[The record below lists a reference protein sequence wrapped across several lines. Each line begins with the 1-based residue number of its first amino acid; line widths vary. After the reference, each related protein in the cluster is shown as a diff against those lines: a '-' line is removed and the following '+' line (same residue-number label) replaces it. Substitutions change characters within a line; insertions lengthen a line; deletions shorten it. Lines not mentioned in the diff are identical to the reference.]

1 MQHYNS
7 AIRGNSAR
15 NEQIVI
21 DACLNAGIPFDEIQ
35 PRKNILTFGAWMDI
49 GRVPVKG
56 SKCICKVP
64 NFLKDKKTGK
74 TFFKPTAVFH
84 ISQTVPLK

>member
-1 MQHYNS
+1 MEHYNS
-7 AIRGNSAR
+7 AIRGVSAR

-21 DACLNAGIPFDEIQ
+21 DACLKAGIPFDEIQ
-35 PRKNILTFGAWMDI
+35 PRKNVLPFKAWVDI
-49 GRVPVKG
+49 GRVPAKG

-74 TFFKPTAVFH
+74 KFFRPTALFH
-84 ISQTVPLK
+84 ISQTVQL